1 MRTRIFIRNT
11 VLFALNLHNQ
21 KKHSCFLITIM
32 IKGRMGFAKSP
43 AVTRIE
49 RKFRLLDPDTL
60 EQEFKIKP
68 KKKIKIGLTQIIE
81 NAFSI
86 VNISIGTIT
95 NNENS

>member
-68 KKKIKIGLTQIIE
+68 KKKNQNRIDTDNWN

-86 VNISIGTIT
+86 VNI
-95 NNENS
+95 